1 MLDLIS
7 TDAPHLC
14 SNCGND
20 TKLTQ
25 ISSCSSNFE
34 RKKPQRNTSGIM
46 VGFLF
51 AYLTMNVALLSER
64 VYLLIICF
72 QKKILIK
79 HIFGVKKAAV
89 FFPVHEKATRWNVF
103 HVLME
108 YRDLYWLTRY
118 ILHTGEKTIWL
129 FPICSLLLFCSK
141 FFLGNRYGNIH

>member
-20 TKLTQ
+20 TKLAQ
-25 ISSCSSNFE
+25 ISSCSSSKFE

-72 QKKILIK
+72 QKNPQTHFWCK
-79 HIFGVKKAAV
+79 
-89 FFPVHEKATRWNVF
+89 
-103 HVLME
+103 
-108 YRDLYWLTRY
+108 
-118 ILHTGEKTIWL
+118 
-129 FPICSLLLFCSK
+129 LLS
-141 FFLGNRYGNIH
+141 FFLYMMRRHDEMFSMF